1 MTKIFNLFFSGH
13 YESHHPPDILE
24 HPNVGADRN
33 LFIQTGELNSQH
45 EQERVPVAGGN
56 ENFMPGTGS
65 SMQTGS
71 GMPSGNGMP
80 VGSGMPT
87 GSGNNENLSNQVN
100 DLPMHRLVL
109 GESDPNPRFIT
120 GSNSTGSGNNPTGSG
135 NILPEPEM
143 RSEQRSEAIG
153 SEDQIINQGPPQPT
167 LPVHTGSGNVVSEV
181 AERSETVGSASFSV
195 PPPPS
200 TSAASLFPSIMPQ
213 INQRRSITPDEQRSE
228 AAGSATFSDLSG
240 PPPPPMTFAA
250 PSTVSGLLLPKLF

>member
-1 MTKIFNLFFSGH
+1 M
-13 YESHHPPDILE
+13 E

-56 ENFMPGTGS
+56 ENFMPTGS

-71 GMPSGNGMP
+71 GMPTGNGMP
-80 VGSGMPT
+80 AGSGMPT

-120 GSNSTGSGNNPTGSG
+120 GSNSIGSGNVLTGSGNV
-135 NILPEPEM
+135 LPEPEM

-153 SEDQIINQGPPQPT
+153 SEDQIINQGPPPS
-167 LPVHTGSGNVVSEV
+167 LPHTGSGNVVPE

-195 PPPPS
+195 PPPS

-250 PSTVSGLLLPKLF
+250 PSTVRYFLFILKRLRLKYFFDMYCFYYKIH

>member
-1 MTKIFNLFFSGH
+1 M
-13 YESHHPPDILE
+13 E

-56 ENFMPGTGS
+56 ENFMP
-65 SMQTGS
+65 
-71 GMPSGNGMP
+71 
-80 VGSGMPT
+80 T
-87 GSGNNENLSNQVN
+87 GSGNNANNLANQVN

-120 GSNSTGSGNNPTGSG
+120 GSNAV
-135 NILPEPEM
+135 E
-143 RSEQRSEAIG
+143 EQRSEAIG
-153 SEDQIINQGPPQPT
+153 SEDQIIHQGPPP
-167 LPVHTGSGNVVSEV
+167 LPPPMHTGSGNAVPE
-181 AERSETVGSASFSV
+181 AERSETVGSASFPV
-195 PPPPS
+195 PPPP
-200 TSAASLFPSIMPQ
+200 TSAASLFPSMMPQ

-250 PSTVSGLLLPKLF
+250 PSTVRYFLFIFLKRLRLQYFFDIVLL

>member
-56 ENFMPGTGS
+56 ENFMP
-65 SMQTGS
+65 
-71 GMPSGNGMP
+71 
-80 VGSGMPT
+80 T
-87 GSGNNENLSNQVN
+87 GSGNNENNLANQVN

-153 SEDQIINQGPPQPT
+153 SEDQIINQGPPQPS

>member
-65 SMQTGS
+65 
-71 GMPSGNGMP
+71 GMPTGNGMP
-80 VGSGMPT
+80 TGIGMPA
-87 GSGNNENLSNQVN
+87 GSGNNENLANQVN

-120 GSNSTGSGNNPTGSG
+120 GFNTTGSGNV
-135 NILPEPEM
+135 LPEPEM

-153 SEDQIINQGPPQPT
+153 SEDQIINQGPPPS
-167 LPVHTGSGNVVSEV
+167 LPIHTGSGNVVPE

-200 TSAASLFPSIMPQ
+200 TSTASLFAPSIMPQ

-250 PSTVSGLLLPKLF
+250 PSTVSGLLLPKL

>member
-1 MTKIFNLFFSGH
+1 M
-13 YESHHPPDILE
+13 E

-56 ENFMPGTGS
+56 ENFMP
-65 SMQTGS
+65 
-71 GMPSGNGMP
+71 
-80 VGSGMPT
+80 T
-87 GSGNNENLSNQVN
+87 GSGNNENLANQIN

-120 GSNSTGSGNNPTGSG
+120 GSNAPPPMQAATPFAPPPLSAT
-135 NILPEPEM
+135 PE
-143 RSEQRSEAIG
+143 EQRSEAIG
-153 SEDQIINQGPPQPT
+153 SEDQIIRQGPPP
-167 LPVHTGSGNVVSEV
+167 LPPPMHTGSGNAVPE
-181 AERSETVGSASFSV
+181 AERRETVGSASFPV
-195 PPPPS
+195 PPPP
-200 TSAASLFPSIMPQ
+200 TSAASHFPSMMPQ

-250 PSTVSGLLLPKLF
+250 PSIVRYFLFIFKRLGLKYIFDIVFIIKFIEDFPDIT